1 MTALR
6 LSLIALVLASCSS
19 HETASTS
26 LKVQSA
32 AGSPGTA
39 AHVAAV
45 APPPDSPAAR
55 LEATCR
61 RLAPLYRAATVALVS
76 PSEPGSGSGVIVS
89 PDGLVLTAA
98 HCIEDFGSPNVL
110 LLSDG
115 RKVKTTALGKDRG
128 RDSGM
133 VKIID
138 PAPPGGWPYVPLG
151 ETPEQGTWVLAMGHP
166 GGVVLGRPPPLRLGR
181 IYSKP
186 EDEFICTDCTVV
198 SGDSGGPLFDLEG
211 HVVGIN
217 SNITV
222 NIDANRHIPG
232 SLYMK
237 QWRQLQQEPV
247 PEQLAPAIVLS
258 PGEDWN
264 QLSARVEAALKL
276 LTQGGPVDSGH
287 CDQLMSRS
295 RYDARTRRTTIA
307 PEAKRVLEL
316 AFACQQHDGRLS
328 RDLLVRGLSV
338 MIRKNDSSAVTMMKQ
353 LENGENI
360 SFSGSRQ
367 ALTVIEAASSMSAW
381 HEKNGTPPYMKNL
394 LTSELQ
400 RNSRNG
406 MGRELTQSQ
415 IDKLLRSC
423 QYDSSSGSLGFN
435 LEQIMGLGFK
445 PQEAAAL
452 LGDSLNVKIP
462 DELRD
467 NGAAAI
473 KMLGDRPLRA
483 STHTLV
489 IKRGGK
495 QIALATAIDAGRAVT
510 KATLLGG
517 GTGLQAI
524 LPDGSAKEL
533 TVLGRDDLSDI
544 AVLVISDA
552 RLQPIDWA
560 GSAPSLGTWLYSPM
574 APGSRPALGIVSVE
588 TRPVP
593 KVLPLVMN
601 VAQRAVIGVRSERNT
616 ITAVTPD
623 SAAAAAGM
631 KVGDRIVAIDGKPT
645 ISDQLFSMVL
655 GGLPAG
661 TEITLTVKR
670 GTEKLD
676 LKMKMRQAPDFPFG
690 DSIGGTDELSKFG
703 GELSLRRSGFP
714 SALQHDSLVW
724 ASSCGG
730 PVVGLD
736 GRCFGVNIG
745 RADRICT
752 FALPENE
759 IKAAVSRIE
768 KMPK

>member
-1 MTALR
+1 MTTLR
-6 LSLIALVLASCSS
+6 LSLLALVLASCSS
-19 HETASTS
+19 HEAAT
-26 LKVQSA
+26 SA
-32 AGSPGTA
+32 AHPQGATPSPRSPLI
-39 AHVAAV
+39 VPAV
-45 APPPDSPAAR
+45 PESPAAR

-61 RLAPLYRAATVALVS
+61 RLAPIYRAATVALVS

-89 PDGLVLTAA
+89 PDGIVLTAA
-98 HCIEDFGSPNVL
+98 HCIEGFGSPNVI

-115 RKVKTTALGKDRG
+115 RKVRTTALGKDRG

-138 PAPPGGWPYVPLG
+138 PAPPGGWPYVPLAQ
-151 ETPEQGTWVLAMGHP
+151 TPEQGAWVLAMGHP

-186 EDEFICTDCTVV
+186 DDEFISTDCTVV

-232 SLYMK
+232 SLFVK
-237 QWRQLQQEPV
+237 QWHQLQQEPV
-247 PEQLAPAIVLS
+247 PEELAPAIVLS

-276 LTQGGPVDSGH
+276 LTQGGPVDPGH

-295 RYDARTRRTTIA
+295 RYDARTKRTSLA

-316 AFACQQHDGRLS
+316 AFSCQQHDGQLS
-328 RDLLVRGLSV
+328 RDLLVRGFSV
-338 MIRKNDSSAVTMMKQ
+338 LIRKKDEQAVSMMKK
-353 LENGENI
+353 LEAGESI

-367 ALTVIEAASSMSAW
+367 ALSVIEAAASIPAW
-381 HEKNGTPPYMKNL
+381 HEKKGTPPYMKAL
-394 LTSELQ
+394 LTAELQ

-406 MGRELTQSQ
+406 MNRELTQSQ
-415 IDKLLRSC
+415 IDKLLKSC

-435 LEQIMGLGFK
+435 LEKIMGLGFK

-452 LGDSLNVKIP
+452 LGDSLNIKIP

-467 NGAAAI
+467 NGKAAI
-473 KMLGDRPLRA
+473 KLLGDTPIHA
-483 STHTLV
+483 SSSTLV

-495 QIALATAIDAGRAVT
+495 QIALATAIDGSRAVT
-510 KATLLGG
+510 KASLLGG

-533 TVLGRDDLSDI
+533 NVLGRDEVSDI
-544 AVLVISDA
+544 AVLGISDA
-552 RLQPIDWA
+552 KLSPIDWA
-560 GSAPSLGTWLYSPM
+560 TMAPNLGTWLYSPL

-588 TRPVP
+588 ARPIP

-616 ITAVTPD
+616 ITEVTPD

-631 KVGDRIVAIDGKPT
+631 KIGDRILAIDGKPT
-645 ISDQLFSMVL
+645 ISDQFFSMTL
-655 GGLPAG
+655 AALPAG
-661 TEITLTVKR
+661 TAITLSVKR
-670 GTEKLD
+670 GDEKLELK
-676 LKMKMRQAPDFPFG
+676 LKMRPAPDFLFG

-703 GELSLRRSGFP
+703 GDLSQRRSGFP
-714 SALQHDSLVW
+714 SALQHDGLVW

-736 GRCFGVNIG
+736 GRCFGINIG

-759 IKAAVSRIE
+759 IKAAISRID